1 MRALATVQAAVC
13 AIASL
18 LRVATRQHL
27 GHQAIIVG
35 RLVARMG
42 MGTLVPVIG
51 KDLLEDVPIPRGF
64 CHHQVAPSWG
74 VGMVAVEQSSHA
86 SPAPSTPHRPSQR
99 HPHPPLSSL
108 SNGDFRDRTNAF
120 SFYVAAVV
128 KPSSIFFLDRKSTR
142 LN

>member
-27 GHQAIIVG
+27 GHQALIVG

-51 KDLLEDVPIPRGF
+51 KDPLEDVPIPRGF

-120 SFYVAAVV
+120 SYTMN
-128 KPSSIFFLDRKSTR
+128 KTPSGRTLGTSVHPQGP
-142 LN
+142 